1 MSKRK
6 QNANENVNQDSS
18 EEDATS
24 TLIDVDFD
32 FFDLNPGAD
41 YHGINRLLVQ
51 LLGPDAEN
59 MWTGGLADLIL
70 SAAADSGVGSTI
82 KTDGEEGDPCAF
94 LTVLS
99 CDAHKDSPAMR
110 TLIDYILLKTKPDPS
125 FYDTVSSL
133 LATDVQSQNQTQTHV
148 GIVVGERLINMPVQV
163 IPPMYRMLVDEMKQ
177 AITSGKPYEFTHYIF
192 LSRAYHLTARGEE
205 MVPSPR
211 NTKRYK
217 AGGSS
222 ESERNKDGVYG
233 FHLEDEEIIKV
244 ASHVLTYSYA
254 NAAPHDAE
262 SVGLDVLGRAMLVPA
277 DRLEVLVHAMTQS
290 FSMPGLC

>member
-1 MSKRK
+1 
-6 QNANENVNQDSS
+6 
-18 EEDATS
+18 
-24 TLIDVDFD
+24 
-32 FFDLNPGAD
+32 
-41 YHGINRLLVQ
+41 
-51 LLGPDAEN
+51 

-99 CDAHKDSPAMR
+99 CDAHKVRALFLKEDVLDWDVQDSPAMR

-177 AITSGKPYEFTHYIF
+177 AITSV
-192 LSRAYHLTARGEE
+192 STA
-205 MVPSPR
+205 
-211 NTKRYK
+211 
-217 AGGSS
+217 
-222 ESERNKDGVYG
+222 
-233 FHLEDEEIIKV
+233 
-244 ASHVLTYSYA
+244 
-254 NAAPHDAE
+254 
-262 SVGLDVLGRAMLVPA
+262 
-277 DRLEVLVHAMTQS
+277 
-290 FSMPGLC
+290 